1 MRYTDEQIKTFMS
14 RTTYELELQD
24 PKPILQDL
32 GVDYKEIG
40 YNSYRMNLRGE
51 KTPSA
56 FISIV
61 KGKWKY
67 TDFGDKTKGGNIINV
82 VMDATQK
89 DFKSSLNYCLTGLGC
104 KNYLDEALQTTTTV
118 TYLSDKDKERLKA
131 LKQENQQKEKSHTV
145 SKVLNTY
152 DVSTN
157 QLAVDYLRSRGITKI
172 PPNFKVIT
180 GEYQNKQGDI
190 KKVFG
195 VGVLTQSGGAD
206 IHFLKKIGDLKTMSF
221 GEKDISFF
229 KNPSSQKV
237 AVFESKMDYAAAYQQ
252 MPLDNVNIIIAN
264 STTNAQKVSEFLKKE
279 NLTDNVMIFNQNDRA
294 GYKFVCDVAN
304 SAEIQQFKSINY
316 NTMSEYGKD
325 INDLLLDGE
334 KLADRIEI
342 RPLEYFQEISNSL
355 ESIQKMQ
362 NTKPVNMDDI
372 RVANEAGHVQEQDI
386 GGVFKILCQPD
397 IIRK

>member
-56 FISIV
+56 FISL
-61 KGKWKY
+61 KNGKWKY
-67 TDFGDKTKGGNIINV
+67 TDFGDRTKSGNIINV

-89 DFKSSLNYCLTGLGC
+89 DFKSSLNYCLTGLKC
-104 KNYLDEALQTTTTV
+104 KNYLDEALQTKTTA
-118 TYLSDKDKERLKA
+118 TYLSDKDKKRLKA

-180 GEYQNKQGDI
+180 GEYENRQGDI

-237 AVFESKMDYAAAYQQ
+237 AVFESKMDYAAAY
-252 MPLDNVNIIIAN
+252 
-264 STTNAQKVSEFLKKE
+264 
-279 NLTDNVMIFNQNDRA
+279 
-294 GYKFVCDVAN
+294 
-304 SAEIQQFKSINY
+304 
-316 NTMSEYGKD
+316 
-325 INDLLLDGE
+325 
-334 KLADRIEI
+334 
-342 RPLEYFQEISNSL
+342 
-355 ESIQKMQ
+355 
-362 NTKPVNMDDI
+362 
-372 RVANEAGHVQEQDI
+372 
-386 GGVFKILCQPD
+386 
-397 IIRK
+397 

>member
-1 MRYTDEQIKTFMS
+1 MRYTNDQIKTFMR

-24 PKPILQDL
+24 PKSILEDL

-56 FISIV
+56 FISL
-61 KGKWKY
+61 KNGKWKY
-67 TDFGDKTKGGNIINV
+67 TDFGDRTKGGSIINV

-104 KNYLDEALQTTTTV
+104 KNYLDEALQTTTTA
-118 TYLSDKDKERLKA
+118 TYLSNEDKERLKA
-131 LKQENQQKEKSHTV
+131 LKQDNHQREKSHTV

-157 QLAVDYLRSRGITKI
+157 QLAVDYLNSRGITKI

-221 GEKDISFF
+221 GEKNISFF

-304 SAEIQQFKSINY
+304 GAEIQQFKSINY

-362 NTKPVNMDDI
+362 NTKPVTMDDVRI
-372 RVANEAGHVQEQDI
+372 ANEAGHVQEQDI
-386 GGVFKILCQPD
+386 GQE
-397 IIRK
+397 R

>member
-1 MRYTDEQIKTFMS
+1 MKKFTDEEIRTFMS
-14 RTTYELELQD
+14 RTNEELIVQD
-24 PKPILQDL
+24 PLPILQDL
-32 GVDYKEIG
+32 GIKYKEIG
-40 YNSYRMNLRGE
+40 NNSYRMNLRNE

-56 FISIV
+56 FISLKNGV
-61 KGKWKY
+61 WKY
-67 TDFGDKTKGGNIINV
+67 KDFGTGSSGNIANV
-82 VMDATQK
+82 VMDATGK
-89 DFKSSLNYCLTGLGC
+89 DFKSAFNYSLQKLGV
-104 KNYLDEALQTTTTV
+104 KNHLEDALNTKSQSYELSHAERERIKQQREAN
-118 TYLSDKDKERLKA
+118 R
-131 LKQENQQKEKSHTV
+131 QKESSHTI
-145 SKVLNTY
+145 SKVTTIY
-152 DVSTN
+152 EVSTN
-157 QLAVDYLRSRGITKI
+157 QLAVDYLNSRGITKI
-172 PPNFKVIT
+172 PPNFKIIT

-229 KNPSSQKV
+229 KNSSSQKV

-304 SAEIQQFKSINY
+304 GAEIQQFKSINY

-334 KLADRIEI
+334 KLASRIELRDI
-342 RPLEYFQEISNSL
+342 SYFESISNSL
-355 ESIQKMQ
+355 VSIQKMQ
-362 NTKPVNMDDI
+362 NTKPVTMDDI
-372 RVANEAGHVQEQDI
+372 RVANEAGNNKEQDI
-386 GGVFKILCQPD
+386 GME
-397 IIRK
+397 R